1 LAALLITRGGTETID
16 ASKPLYEKRIED
28 RTYKAPFFVETIN
41 RRLGFVAFA
50 GVTMENQANAQK
62 RALKK
67 RVRVRMGCEE
77 VTNV

>member
-1 LAALLITRGGTETID
+1 METID
-16 ASKPLYEKRIED
+16 ASKSLCEKRSED
-28 RTYKAPFFVETIN
+28 RTYKAPVYVETIN
-41 RRLGFVAFA
+41 RRLGFVAFVP
-50 GVTMENQANAQK
+50 VTMEKQANTQK